1 MIHFLKIGLQQ
12 MIILINFLTLTSTSF
27 GILFKFAQFLFVV
40 CHWMCFFYFNLHLN
54 LAGPTVDSNM
64 TLSILSSRDAVTNI
78 AIAFSFNVSYGP
90 PSRVFCRRIGTSSPF
105 LNTRDPNPKLDRE
118 VIRSRYINITLP
130 DMTRVTVRPD
140 PQPRKGATY
149 ACIAHVESRINIASG
164 IYDYDEKGASSTT
177 ITVTG
182 ELYSWIYT
190 FHLLLVVSP
199 PTGVSV
205 SRTGF
210 NSVLVSWSAPS
221 SAVPAGY
228 EVFYQVDGDS
238 TLSAGNT
245 SNTELT
251 LTGLTLGTHSLFV
264 VGYGAEGAPV
274 LPSAHSNTTSVV
286 IGEIVNKLTQQQLCY
301 IYYRY
306 SSATI

>member
-1 MIHFLKIGLQQ
+1 MPLDV
-12 MIILINFLTLTSTSF
+12 
-27 GILFKFAQFLFVV
+27 LF
-40 CHWMCFFYFNLHLN
+40 FFNFNLHLN
-54 LAGPTVDSNM
+54 LAGPSVDSNM
-64 TLSILSSRDAVTNI
+64 TLSILSSRDAVPNI

-90 PSRVFCRRIGTSSPF
+90 PSRVLCQRIGTSGPGVTL
-105 LNTRDPNPKLDRE
+105 LNTRDPNPNLARE
-118 VIRSRYINITLP
+118 VIRSRYINSTLP

-140 PQPRKGATY
+140 PQPREVTVATY
-149 ACIAHVESRINIASG
+149 TCFVHIESRINIASIASG
-164 IYDYDEKGASSTT
+164 MYDYDEKGMYGSTT
-177 ITVTG
+177 ITVSG

-210 NSVLVSWSAPS
+210 NSVLVSWSAPL

-228 EVFYQVDGDS
+228 EVFYQVDEAS
-238 TLSAGNT
+238 TLSGGNT
-245 SNTELT
+245 SDTELT
-251 LTGLTLGTHSLFV
+251 LIGLTLGTLSLFV

-274 LPSAHSNTTSVV
+274 LPSAHSNTASVM
-286 IGEIVNKLTQQQLCY
+286 IGEIVNKLTQQSLCY
-301 IYYRY
+301 IYRY

>member
-1 MIHFLKIGLQQ
+1 ML
-12 MIILINFLTLTSTSF
+12 
-27 GILFKFAQFLFVV
+27 V
-40 CHWMCFFYFNLHLN
+40 
-54 LAGPTVDSNM
+54 P
-64 TLSILSSRDAVTNI
+64 NI
-78 AIAFSFNVSYGP
+78 AIALSFNVSYGP
-90 PSRVFCRRIGTSSPF
+90 PSRVNCERRDTPDAFHFVHF
-105 LNTRDPNPKLDRE
+105 LNNRVSPKLFRE
-118 VIRSRYINITLP
+118 VIRSRYINSTLP

-140 PQPRKGATY
+140 PQPREGATVICYIY
-149 ACIAHVESRINIASG
+149 AETRINIHNSG
-164 IYDYDEKGASSTT
+164 YNIVGKGMTGSTT
-177 ITVTG
+177 VTVTG

-199 PTGVSV
+199 PTGVTA

-210 NSVLVSWSAPS
+210 NSVLVSWTAPS

-228 EVFYQVDGDS
+228 EVFYQVDGGS
-238 TLSAGNT
+238 TLSGGNT
-245 SNTELT
+245 SNTHLT

-274 LPSAHSNTTSVV
+274 LPSAHSNTASVM
-286 IGEIVNKLTQQQLCY
+286 IGEIVNKLTQQLLCY

>member
-1 MIHFLKIGLQQ
+1 
-12 MIILINFLTLTSTSF
+12 
-27 GILFKFAQFLFVV
+27 
-40 CHWMCFFYFNLHLN
+40 
-54 LAGPTVDSNM
+54 M
-64 TLSILSSRDAVTNI
+64 TLSILSSRDAFPNI

-90 PSRVFCRRIGTSSPF
+90 PSRVLCQRIGTPGPVVTF

-118 VIRSRYINITLP
+118 VIRSRYINSTLP
-130 DMTRVTVRPD
+130 DMTHVTVRPG
-140 PQPRKGATY
+140 PQPREVATY
-149 ACIAHVESRINIASG
+149 TCFILVESRINIASG
-164 IYDYDEKGASSTT
+164 MYDYDGKGMPGSTT
-177 ITVTG
+177 VTVSG

-228 EVFYQVDGDS
+228 EVFYQVTGGS

-245 SNTELT
+245 SNTDLT

-274 LPSAHSNTTSVV
+274 LPSAYSNTTSVM
-286 IGEIVNKLTQQQLCY
+286 IGEIVNKLTHQ
-301 IYYRY
+301 
-306 SSATI
+306 

>member
-1 MIHFLKIGLQQ
+1 
-12 MIILINFLTLTSTSF
+12 
-27 GILFKFAQFLFVV
+27 
-40 CHWMCFFYFNLHLN
+40 
-54 LAGPTVDSNM
+54 M
-64 TLSILSSRDAVTNI
+64 TLSILSSRDAVPNI

-90 PSRVFCRRIGTSSPF
+90 PSRVLCVRIGTSGPAVTL

-118 VIRSRYINITLP
+118 VIRSRYINSTLP
-130 DMTRVTVRPD
+130 DMTRVTVRLD
-140 PQPRKGATY
+140 PQPREVTVATY
-149 ACIAHVESRINIASG
+149 TCFVHVESRINIASG
-164 IYDYDEKGASSTT
+164 IYDYDEKGMGSTT
-177 ITVTG
+177 VTVSG
-182 ELYSWIYT
+182 ELYYSWIYT

-199 PTGVSV
+199 PTGVSL

-228 EVFYQVDGDS
+228 EVFYQVGGGS
-238 TLSAGNT
+238 TLSGGNT

-274 LPSAHSNTTSVV
+274 LPSAHSNTASVM
-286 IGEIVNKLTQQQLCY
+286 IGEIVNKLTHQ
-301 IYYRY
+301 
-306 SSATI
+306 